1 MKKIVNIVCLFV
13 LVLIGGGCHSKDQ
26 SSHAQK
32 NMKLSWG

>member
-1 MKKIVNIVCLFV
+1 MKKIVTIVCLFV

-32 NMKLSWG
+32 KT